1 MKIQGR
7 QEVKDSTS
15 SSDEKGDCIGVLSKK
30 AKENECLKGEQAIRT
45 AMYEGQVELRIEL

>member
-1 MKIQGR
+1 MKQSVEGERILEETRKGQNRKGR

-30 AKENECLKGEQAIRT
+30 
-45 AMYEGQVELRIEL
+45 V